1 MNLSPHRLRLFL
13 IWLPALLCAILIFI
27 QSSIPGEKIPP
38 SALFT
43 YDKLIHSGIYFV
55 FSLCLA
61 FALRKQTHFPYL
73 REHWFVSGILIA
85 TFYAISDETHQLF
98 VPKRVAD
105 IVDLNANVLG
115 ILLAFFLFRFIVSRK
130 RSEKAMFEAQE

>member
-1 MNLSPHRLRLFL
+1 MNLRHHLRHILL
-13 IWLPALLCAILIFI
+13 WLPALLCAILIFI

-43 YDKLIHSGIYFV
+43 YDKLIHTGIYFV

-61 FALRKQTHFPYL
+61 FALRKQTHFSYL
-73 REHWFVSGILIA
+73 REHWFMSGILIA

-105 IVDLNANVLG
+105 IVDLNADIFG
-115 ILLAFFLFRFIVSRK
+115 ILLAFFLFRFTVSRQPAT
-130 RSEKAMFEAQE
+130 EATFEAQE